1 MAEKNNENTPTI
13 IVCID
18 TTNASE
24 PALRYACHK
33 AKSAGFAVQ
42 ILAVVESSHQN
53 LIFGAKAISN
63 EKRQLLEAHLE
74 KLVNKV
80 CQEVG
85 IIPGISVREGDIAT
99 EIVREVKI
107 APNCVMIIFGKS
119 NNSLSDN
126 TVLPKI
132 VHRIGN
138 KINIP
143 VVIVPQNFSD
153 ELLQKLM

>member
-1 MAEKNNENTPTI
+1 MVKKNNENTPTI
-13 IVCID
+13 LVCID

-24 PALRYACHK
+24 PALRFACHK
-33 AKSAGFAVQ
+33 AKTFGFAVQ
-42 ILAVVESSHQN
+42 ILAVMESSHQN

-63 EKRQLLEAHLE
+63 EKRQSLELHLE
-74 KLVNKV
+74 KLINNV
-80 CQEVG
+80 CQEID

-99 EIVREVKI
+99 EIVREIKL

-126 TVLPKI
+126 TVLPRI
-132 VHRIGN
+132 VHKIGN

-143 VVIVPQNFSD
+143 VMIVPQNFSN
-153 ELLQKLM
+153 ELLAKLT

>member
-1 MAEKNNENTPTI
+1 MATKNNKDTPTI

-18 TTNASE
+18 TTNASK

-33 AKSAGFAVQ
+33 AKKSGCAVQ

-63 EKRQLLEAHLE
+63 EKRQLLEEHLD
-74 KLVNKV
+74 KLVDEV
-80 CQEVG
+80 CPEVG

-99 EIVREVKI
+99 EIIREVKL
-107 APNCVMIIFGKS
+107 APNCVMITFGKS

-143 VVIVPQNFSD
+143 VVIVPQNFSS
-153 ELLQKLM
+153 ELLEKIM